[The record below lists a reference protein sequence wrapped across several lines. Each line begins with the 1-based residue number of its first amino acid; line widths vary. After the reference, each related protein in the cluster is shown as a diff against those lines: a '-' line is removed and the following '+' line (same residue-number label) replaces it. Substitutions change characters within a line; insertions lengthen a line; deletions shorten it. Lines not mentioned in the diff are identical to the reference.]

1 MAILDSFGRPMMPA
15 GPPRVR
21 SEYMRGSRTMTMAGW
36 TPALRPVQT
45 DIQSAWLPAA
55 GRAMDLIQNV
65 GWISGALHQA
75 TVNTVGNGLR
85 LNAQPDHEALGI
97 TEEQGA
103 ALAQQI
109 ERRFR
114 SWASR
119 PYECDI
125 EGRRNF
131 AQMQAAWLMSFFAF
145 GEGLAELPWRE
156 RAGGTW
162 GTKVRLIEAW
172 RLSQTSDPM
181 NNLAQGVFQDADGLP
196 IGYLIKRPDRFMGD
210 TEIAVRAR
218 DRYGRQRVVHA
229 FDGMVGQVRGVSPM
243 VPALAVARQFDQLAN
258 ATLMAS
264 IIQAVFAASVTSDS
278 PTEET
283 MDALLTP
290 QEKAQAGTGG
300 MTPYDAWFE
309 AQSGWYDKAHIN
321 VGVAGRIAH
330 LFPGQ
335 KLDFHGAKTPNS
347 NYKEFATVLL
357 REMARAIGITYEGMT
372 GDYAGVT
379 FSSVRMASDEIFRIV
394 AYRRQNIVAPFCQAA
409 YEAWLEEE
417 IDRGW
422 INFPGGMDR
431 FLAQRAEACRAEWR
445 GTPKPIADDLKAAK
459 SHQILYAMGIVSASQ
474 ISGDIG
480 TDYEETTGELAREKA
495 MRRRLGIAEPIVA
508 MPGQAQPGAD
518 TGAEDTADVE
528 DDDLP
533 PEGEGEGT
541 NV

>member
-1 MAILDSFGRPMMPA
+1 MAILDSSGLPMAPVA
-15 GPPRVR
+15 TPRVR
-21 SEYMRGSRTMTMAGW
+21 SEFMRGTRGMTMAGW
-36 TPALRPVQT
+36 NPALRPIQD
-45 DIQSAWLPAA
+45 DIRSGWMPAA
-55 GRAMDLIQNV
+55 ARTMDLIQNV
-65 GWISGALHQA
+65 GWIAGAMQQA
-75 TVNTVGNGLR
+75 NVNTVGNGLR

-97 TEEQGA
+97 SEEEGA

-131 AQMQAAWLMSFFAF
+131 GQMQAAWLMSYFAF
-145 GEGLAELPWRE
+145 GEGLAELPWKE

-162 GTKVRLIEAW
+162 GTKIRLIEPW
-172 RLSQTSDPM
+172 RLSQRNDPM
-181 NNLAQGVFQDADGLP
+181 ANLAQGVFQDRDGLP
-196 IGYLIKRPDRFMGD
+196 IGYLIRSKDLLLG
-210 TEIAVRAR
+210 EAEVAVRAR
-218 DRYGRQRVVHA
+218 DRYGRQRIVHS

-258 ATLMAS
+258 ATLMSS
-264 IIQAVFAASVTSDS
+264 IIQAVFAASVTSDT
-278 PTEET
+278 PTDEM
-283 MDALLTP
+283 MDSLLTP
-290 QEKAQAGTGG
+290 QEKAQAGAGG

-335 KLDFHGAKTPNS
+335 KLDFHGAKTPNA
-347 NYKEFATVLL
+347 NYKEFATILL

-394 AYRRQNIVAPFCQAA
+394 MYRRQNIVAPFCQAA

-431 FLAQRAEACRAEWR
+431 FLDQRAEACRAEWR
-445 GTPKPIADDLKAAK
+445 GAPKPIADDLKAAK

-474 ISGDIG
+474 ISGDVG
-480 TDYEETTGELAREKA
+480 TDYEETAGELAREKA
-495 MRRRLGIAEPIVA
+495 IRKRLGLAEPIVA
-508 MPGQAQPGAD
+508 MPGQAQPGQDAAEED
-518 TGAEDTADVE
+518 AEDAPAGEETA
-528 DDDLP
+528 
-533 PEGEGEGT
+533 

>member
-1 MAILDSFGRPMMPA
+1 MPILDSSGFPMAPIA
-15 GPPRVR
+15 APRVR
-21 SEYMRGSRTMTMAGW
+21 SEFMRGTRGMTMAGW
-36 TPALRPVQT
+36 NPALRP
-45 DIQSAWLPAA
+45 IQDDVRSGWMPAA
-55 GRAMDLIQNV
+55 ARTMDLIQNV
-65 GWISGALHQA
+65 GWIAGAMNQA
-75 TVNTVGNGLR
+75 TANTVGNGLR

-97 TEEQGA
+97 TEEEGA

-131 AQMQAAWLMSFFAF
+131 GQMQAAWLLSYFAF
-145 GEGLAELPWRE
+145 GEGLAELPWKE

-162 GTKVRLIEAW
+162 GTKVRLIEPW
-172 RLSQTSDPM
+172 RLSQKNSPM
-181 NNLAQGVFQDADGLP
+181 DNLVQGVFQNDDGLP
-196 IGYLIKRPDRFMGD
+196 LGYLIRKRDKTFGETD
-210 TEIAVRAR
+210 VAVRAR
-218 DRYGRQRVVHA
+218 DGYGRQRIVHS
-229 FDGMVGQVRGVSPM
+229 FDGMIGQVRGVSPM

-264 IIQAVFAASVTSDS
+264 IVQSVFAAAITSDT
-278 PTEET
+278 PTSEAL
-283 MDALLTP
+283 DALLSD
-290 QEKAQAGTGG
+290 QEQARLGASGG
-300 MTPYDAWFE
+300 SKFDAWFE
-309 AQSGWYDKAHIN
+309 AQAGWNENAHIN

-335 KLDFHGAKTPNS
+335 KLDFHGAKTPNA
-347 NYKEFATVLL
+347 NYKEFATILL

-394 AYRRQNIVAPFCQAA
+394 MYRRQNIVAPFCQAA

-431 FLAQRAEACRAEWR
+431 FLDQRAEACRAEWR

-474 ISGDIG
+474 ISGDVG
-480 TDYEETTGELAREKA
+480 TDYEETAGELAREKA
-495 MRRRLGIAEPIVA
+495 IRKRLGLAEPIVA
-508 MPGQAQPGAD
+508 MPGQVQPGQDAAEED
-518 TGAEDTADVE
+518 AEETPAGEDTA
-528 DDDLP
+528 
-533 PEGEGEGT
+533 